1 MQNNLNVH
9 QSEIFFIWPDDW
21 DQNTFPFCIYLLQCS
36 NAPLL
41 LESNDVSVIH
51 SATGLRGDFVHV
63 LSGPLKDASAK
74 QTIGEDVHVA

>member
-1 MQNNLNVH
+1 MTGTRILSHFAFIYYNVVTH
-9 QSEIFFIWPDDW
+9 PYFWRAMMS
-21 DQNTFPFCIYLLQCS
+21 L
-36 NAPLL
+36 
-41 LESNDVSVIH
+41 IH